1 MFKKSVMKKIFLYAL
16 AMTLLFSC
24 SKELDITPP
33 NSITDEQIRK
43 LLESGDEKKIQ
54 AVLGGMAN
62 NMPKLVNFGALS
74 SESRYGSNQGFDVMR
89 NLEGNDIVFGNR
101 LLNIFGSD
109 EYNLLDFISD
119 ASDKNTPYWNYAW
132 NMVNTANKMLNYLNP
147 ETVGTNKKLQEYKGR
162 GLILRAYAYNY
173 LMENYQNAY
182 QQGGK
187 AKLGMPL
194 YDTYSPVQE
203 SKARSTADE
212 TYAFIKNDINEAIRL
227 FKEAGIGFTTDPSD
241 FDLGVAYFMQAK
253 VALWTGDWNT
263 TISASNEILTKYP
276 TLMSQATY
284 GATNKGTQ
292 AAPEMRPEQNGFL
305 NITINPEVLFGF
317 ALGEAVTVHNWW
329 MNPFAEGNG
338 GIGQG
343 FQRID
348 NRLYTKIDNR
358 DYRMGCFMASDWG
371 DYTYPTNG
379 DKRTIPMYT
388 NLKFAATHG
397 LGSDDKKN
405 VGRVSCYYMRSS
417 EVLLM
422 KAEAQAQNKDDQSA
436 KQTLNTLLAART
448 KVGQTTLT
456 CDNYTSMQGLS
467 TLEMVQFQTRLELW
481 GEGGREFYNNKRW
494 NIAVGRAGSATH
506 VDKSTYPVSKMT
518 LQIPLDEM
526 LYNNKMVQ
534 N

>member
-1 MFKKSVMKKIFLYAL
+1 
-16 AMTLLFSC
+16 
-24 SKELDITPP
+24 
-33 NSITDEQIRK
+33 
-43 LLESGDEKKIQ
+43 
-54 AVLGGMAN
+54 MA
-62 NMPKLVNFGALS
+62 A
-74 SESRYGSNQGFDVMR
+74 
-89 NLEGNDIVFGNR
+89 
-101 LLNIFGSD
+101 
-109 EYNLLDFISD
+109 
-119 ASDKNTPYWNYAW
+119 
-132 NMVNTANKMLNYLNP
+132 
-147 ETVGTNKKLQEYKGR
+147 
-162 GLILRAYAYNY
+162 
-173 LMENYQNAY
+173 
-182 QQGGK
+182 
-187 AKLGMPL
+187 
-194 YDTYSPVQE
+194 
-203 SKARSTADE
+203 
-212 TYAFIKNDINEAIRL
+212 
-227 FKEAGIGFTTDPSD
+227 
-241 FDLGVAYFMQAK
+241 
-253 VALWTGDWNT
+253 
-263 TISASNEILTKYP
+263 
-276 TLMSQATY
+276 
-284 GATNKGTQ
+284 
-292 AAPEMRPEQNGFL
+292 
-305 NITINPEVLFGF
+305 
-317 ALGEAVTVHNWW
+317 
-329 MNPFAEGNG
+329 
-338 GIGQG
+338 
-343 FQRID
+343 
-348 NRLYTKIDNR
+348 
-358 DYRMGCFMASDWG
+358 DWG

-448 KVGQTTLT
+448 KAGQATLT